1 MGFIRLIYNFL
12 LFFSLVIVLPV
23 WIFLNKKRGYSI
35 GLRERVVMKKENLP
49 TRAVWIHCASVGEI
63 KTAMPI
69 IEYISSKEPVILTV
83 FSPRAYKFA
92 KSLNIPTTFLPFDFS
107 FLIKKFIKTYK
118 PKILIVEEAEFWFNL
133 ITVSSKYI
141 PVISI
146 NTNMPKS
153 PFIRLFLDKIS
164 SFIVKSE
171 ADKEVLKSFVD
182 REKIK
187 VCGNLKLL
195 SKVED
200 KKLDIDFGEKKVII
214 AGSTHHPEEQILF
227 EIYKEIKDENMILVV
242 APRHI
247 ERVREIEILAEKMKL
262 SYSLRSQ
269 TKNPKTDIYIIDTIG
284 ELTSL
289 YKYADVVF
297 VGGTIS
303 KVGGHNIFE
312 PILSGKKVI
321 IGDNYNK
328 IRDIVEEA
336 KKLDAVRIVK
346 NKEELKQAIKEL
358 LEDGKLN
365 ISIKDIQRKI
375 FSCYTEE
382 IDKWT

>member
-153 PFIRLFLDKIS
+153 PFIRLFL
-164 SFIVKSE
+164 
-171 ADKEVLKSFVD
+171 
-182 REKIK
+182 
-187 VCGNLKLL
+187 
-195 SKVED
+195 
-200 KKLDIDFGEKKVII
+200 
-214 AGSTHHPEEQILF
+214 
-227 EIYKEIKDENMILVV
+227 
-242 APRHI
+242 
-247 ERVREIEILAEKMKL
+247 
-262 SYSLRSQ
+262 
-269 TKNPKTDIYIIDTIG
+269 
-284 ELTSL
+284 
-289 YKYADVVF
+289 
-297 VGGTIS
+297 
-303 KVGGHNIFE
+303 
-312 PILSGKKVI
+312 
-321 IGDNYNK
+321 
-328 IRDIVEEA
+328 
-336 KKLDAVRIVK
+336 
-346 NKEELKQAIKEL
+346 
-358 LEDGKLN
+358 
-365 ISIKDIQRKI
+365 
-375 FSCYTEE
+375 
-382 IDKWT
+382 